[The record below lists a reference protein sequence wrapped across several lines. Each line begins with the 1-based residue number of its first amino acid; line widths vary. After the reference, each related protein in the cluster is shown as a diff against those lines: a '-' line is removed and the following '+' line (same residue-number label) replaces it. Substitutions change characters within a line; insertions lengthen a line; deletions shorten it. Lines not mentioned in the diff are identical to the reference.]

1 MATPDSVY
9 EPEGPDGSA
18 LRRRELGQ
26 TSARSLLLTVL
37 GEFVLPAGEPVWTR
51 ALLDVLGALGVEAKS
66 ARQALARTA
75 GEGLLTSDRDGRR
88 VRWSLTPAGSEL
100 LSDGAAR
107 IYGFGRPTTGW
118 DGRWLV
124 LLASVPESR
133 RRLRHRLRTRLA
145 WAGLGSPAPGVWV
158 SPDPGKEARVAAV
171 LDELDL
177 TGSGYSFVGHYGGI
191 GRADD
196 IVAQAWDLDVVERA
210 YSEFLDEF
218 GPHLGPG
225 ASGRSEPGPAASGR
239 STTGH
244 AASGPAA
251 SGPARAGAAASG
263 HTAASTAAAADAGGG
278 DDGDGV
284 LARQV
289 RLVHAW
295 RRFPFLDPEL
305 PAELLPEHWA
315 GSRATELFT
324 TLHERWDAPARAA
337 WADLARRA

>member
-51 ALLDVLGALGVEAKS
+51 ALLDVLGTLGVEAKS

-177 TGSGYSFVGHYGGI
+177 AGSGYSFVGHYGGI

-218 GPHLGPG
+218 GPHLD
-225 ASGRSEPGPAASGR
+225 AAS
-239 STTGH
+239 
-244 AASGPAA
+244 AASC
-251 SGPARAGAAASG
+251 
-263 HTAASTAAAADAGGG
+263 TAAATSAPGAAGPATEDGG
-278 DDGDGV
+278 DV

-305 PAELLPEHWA
+305 PAELLPEQWA
-315 GSRATELFT
+315 GSRAAELFT

-337 WADLARRA
+337 WAGLARRA

>member
-107 IYGFGRPTTGW
+107 IYGFGRPATGW

-158 SPDPGKEARVAAV
+158 SPDPGKEERVAAV

-177 TGSGYSFVGHYGGI
+177 AGSGYSFVGHYGGI

-218 GPHLGPG
+218 GPHLDP
-225 ASGRSEPGPAASGR
+225 
-239 STTGH
+239 
-244 AASGPAA
+244 ASGPATPDPHA
-251 SGPARAGAAASG
+251 
-263 HTAASTAAAADAGGG
+263 
-278 DDGDGV
+278 DDGCDV

-324 TLHERWDAPARAA
+324 TLHERWDAPARAT
-337 WADLARRA
+337 WAGLARRA

>member
-1 MATPDSVY
+1 MATPFRDPAADTDPDTS
-9 EPEGPDGSA
+9 DGSA

-26 TSARSLLLTVL
+26 ASARSLLLTVL

-51 ALLDVLGALGVEAKS
+51 ALLEVLGALGVESKS

-75 GEGLLTSDRDGRR
+75 AEGLLTSDRDGRR
-88 VRWSLTPAGSEL
+88 VRWSLTPAGERL
-100 LSDGAAR
+100 LSEGAAR
-107 IYGFGRPTTGW
+107 IYGFGTPASEW

-158 SPDPGKEARVAAV
+158 SPDPGKEPQVAAV

-177 TGSGYSFVGHYGGI
+177 RGMSSSFIGQYGGI
-191 GRADD
+191 GRPSDV
-196 IVAQAWDLDVVERA
+196 VAQAWDLDRVEQA
-210 YSEFLDEF
+210 YEQFLDEF
-218 GPHLGPG
+218 GPELD
-225 ASGRSEPGPAASGR
+225 RDD
-239 STTGH
+239 
-244 AASGPAA
+244 
-251 SGPARAGAAASG
+251 
-263 HTAASTAAAADAGGG
+263 AD
-278 DDGDGV
+278 DV

-305 PAELLPEHWA
+305 PAELLPDRWA
-315 GSRATELFT
+315 GARAAELFT
-324 TLHERWDAPARAA
+324 TLHRRWDAPARAA
-337 WADLARRA
+337 WAELTGTP

>member
-51 ALLDVLGALGVEAKS
+51 ALLDVLGSLGVEAKS

-75 GEGLLTSDRDGRR
+75 AEGLLSSDRDGRR
-88 VRWSLTPAGSEL
+88 VRWSLTPDGARL

-107 IYGFGRPTTGW
+107 IYGFGRPAAEW

-158 SPDPGKEARVAAV
+158 SPDPGKESRVAAV

-177 TGSGYSFVGHYGGI
+177 GAAGYSFVGHYGGI
-191 GRADD
+191 GRPADV
-196 IVAQAWDLDVVERA
+196 VAQAWDLDVVERA

-218 GPHLGPG
+218 GPAL
-225 ASGRSEPGPAASGR
+225 
-239 STTGH
+239 
-244 AASGPAA
+244 
-251 SGPARAGAAASG
+251 
-263 HTAASTAAAADAGGG
+263 TADAPAADAPAAPAA
-278 DDGDGV
+278 DAV

-305 PAELLPEHWA
+305 PAELLPPAWA
-315 GSRATELFT
+315 GSRAAQRYT
-324 TLHERWDAPARAA
+324 TLYGRWDAPARAA
-337 WADLARRA
+337 WAELAGRP